1 MADLAVKL
9 ILESRDGS
17 SRQAV
22 REENATMRYR
32 YYLCDIFTDTR
43 FGGNQ
48 LAIVPKAEGLNDEKM
63 QKIAREF
70 NLTETTFV
78 FPPET
83 GHTRKIR
90 IFTPTTE
97 VPFAGHPII
106 GTAFAL
112 ATAGEFGEIGSTIQ
126 VWFEEKAGLV
136 PVSISKR
143 AGKSVACRLAA
154 PEKLSLG
161 AVASPLL
168 LAAAVSL
175 DPADIVT
182 KTHLPHEAS
191 VGLPFLF
198 AELKDRDA
206 LQRAEIDLKKLY
218 TLAAEGLTPDIHL
231 YVHSCDEF
239 DIRARVFAPLDGVP
253 EDPAT
258 GSANCALAGI
268 LSHYDEAQDGRFQW
282 RIAQGVEMGRPS
294 ILNAEATKEGG
305 TVVTTTIGGACV
317 MVAEGFIEVD

>member
-1 MADLAVKL
+1 MLYDFVTLDV
-9 ILESRDGS
+9 
-17 SRQAV
+17 
-22 REENATMRYR
+22 
-32 YYLCDIFTDTR
+32 FTDR
-43 FGGNQ
+43 MFGGNP
-48 LAIVPKAEGLNDEKM
+48 LAVLLDARGLTTEKM
-63 QKIAREF
+63 QAIAREF
-70 NLTETTFV
+70 NYSETTFV
-78 FPPET
+78 LPPEVENN
-83 GHTRKIR
+83 TRKVR

-97 VPFAGHPII
+97 VPFAGHPNI

-126 VWFEEKAGLV
+126 VYFEEMAGVV
-136 PVSISKR
+136 PVSISKHGGR
-143 AGKSVACRLAA
+143 PLSCRLAA
-154 PEKLSLG
+154 PERLSLG
-161 AVASPLL
+161 AVASPQL

-182 KTHLPHEAS
+182 ETHPPRVAS

-206 LQRAEIDLKKLY
+206 LQRAEIDMKELY
-218 TLAAEGLTPDIHL
+218 ALAAEGVTADIHL
-231 YVHSCDEF
+231 YVHSGDDF

-268 LSHYDEAQDGRFQW
+268 LSHYNEAPDGRFQW

-294 ILNAEATKEGG
+294 ILNAEAEKENG
-305 TVVTTTIGGACV
+305 TVVKTTIGGACV
-317 MVAEGFIEVD
+317 MVAEGFIEVG